1 MTVSIAP
8 KYCTILSP
16 NSIAEGAVYQDVI
29 DVEPAQAPGIYGPLL
44 LEQALSGVPI
54 FGSDDDSVEKIIKRT
69 LDGHS
74 SAHSL
79 QTARTLNSVIPPG
92 AVQGKKIGEKL
103 RALRELL
110 IQTGDSGDDGIA
122 EAMAKASLSE
132 SGPASCRELHENLL
146 SILPRAKNL
155 PPDAQSDIDNAML
168 LRAKERYLFDSS
180 VNRSVVS
187 DDLWL
192 RYIWDWIAGSS
203 SRVDQLMSLH
213 C

>member
-1 MTVSIAP
+1 M
-8 KYCTILSP
+8 
-16 NSIAEGAVYQDVI
+16 
-29 DVEPAQAPGIYGPLL
+29 
-44 LEQALSGVPI
+44 PI
-54 FGSDDDSVEKIIKRT
+54 FGSGSGDVDKVVERS
-69 LDGHS
+69 LHGHS
-74 SAHSL
+74 LANDL
-79 QTARTLNSVIPPG
+79 RTARTVNPKVPPG

-110 IQTGDSGDDGIA
+110 IKDGGPGQDGIA
-122 EAMAKASLSE
+122 DAMAKTSLSD

-146 SILPRAKNL
+146 SILPRAKDL

-192 RYIWDWIAGSS
+192 KYIWDWIAGLSTCPMN
-203 SRVDQLMSLH
+203 RCAH
-213 C
+213 GN